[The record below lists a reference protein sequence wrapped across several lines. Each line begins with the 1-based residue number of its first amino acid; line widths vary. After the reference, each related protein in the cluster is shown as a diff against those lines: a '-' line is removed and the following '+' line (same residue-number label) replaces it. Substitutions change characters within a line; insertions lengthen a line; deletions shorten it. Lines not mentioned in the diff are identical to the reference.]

1 MQILFLSSCLSSHLI
16 LFTLSFN
23 DLSRCFLNST
33 ESQNLKGFS
42 PQNVL
47 TSEICACQTA
57 DSNSNRI
64 NGAELFAS
72 HSPCMNKNNTKFTS
86 NRTEFHPYEIDYVF
100 LMLQNMY

>member
-57 DSNSNRI
+57 DSNSHRI
-64 NGAELFAS
+64 NGGELFAS
-72 HSPCMNKNNTKFTS
+72 HSSCMNKNNTKFTS
-86 NRTEFHPYEIDYVF
+86 NRTEFHPYEIDHVF